1 MELHG
6 EAQEDMEK
14 CGAIWGEVEHTH
26 PAVAILHQDYGDT
39 TPSPDAWG
47 SSHSEHSLLDVTTS
61 CPTTEGPPLIPVSP
75 PATGIWRQ
83 ACSGLASHTAAK
95 MPDIQRHAFLM

>member
-6 EAQEDMEK
+6 EAQEDVEK

-39 TPSPDAWG
+39 TPSPGAWG
-47 SSHSEHSLLDVTTS
+47 SSHSMHSLLDATTS
-61 CPTTEGPPLIPVSP
+61 CSMTEGPPLIPVSP
-75 PATGIWRQ
+75 PATGTQCW
-83 ACSGLASHTAAK
+83 ACSRLVSHTAPGTQQAGE
-95 MPDIQRHAFLM
+95 PH

>member
-14 CGAIWGEVEHTH
+14 CGAIRGEVEHTH

-39 TPSPDAWG
+39 MPSPSAWG
-47 SSHSEHSLLDVTTS
+47 SSHSAHSLPYATTS
-61 CPTTEGPPLIPVSP
+61 CSMTEGPPLIPASP
-75 PATGIWRQ
+75 LATGTQCCAR
-83 ACSGLASHTAAK
+83 SGLASHTVAK
-95 MPDIQRHAFLM
+95 TPGVQ